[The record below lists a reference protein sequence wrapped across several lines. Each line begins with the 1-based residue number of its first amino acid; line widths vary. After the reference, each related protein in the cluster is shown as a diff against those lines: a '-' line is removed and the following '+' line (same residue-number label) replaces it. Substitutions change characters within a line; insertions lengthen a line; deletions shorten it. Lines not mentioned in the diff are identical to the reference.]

1 MKLILISHAAMQVI
15 EEDLDKLATRLMV
28 LYAICYMLYADMQ
41 VHQKTLIELAAS
53 LMMPH
58 AICYMLYAVCYM
70 QKVRLNKL

>member
-1 MKLILISHAAMQVI
+1 
-15 EEDLDKLATRLMV
+15 
-28 LYAICYMLYADMQ
+28 MLYAGMQ
-41 VHQKTLIELAAS
+41 VHQKTLIELAAR